1 MAVNGV
7 QNGPVDW
14 GQLVKELSDKVKTE
28 NPDLDP
34 SIVLDGNSLIF
45 TATDARTGAVRTEM
59 IELPELDK
67 PLEEMSDEE
76 ISQYLEAFAST
87 LDDAIADL
95 EAFIQSIKNAGA
107 PGTGGKGRGENQTID
122 HTHGKHNSSG
132 AQKTFFDLYAL
143 LNLMQQIAQ
152 EMRDNARE
160 IRWDQLET
168 QTASIK
174 SQAGHQRH
182 AAVLGAIVGGLTC
195 LVQVGML
202 GYSGYKA
209 GMAEKAASD
218 TSANQQLT
226 TSRNDLETLNMSDDP
241 QKLDTRISKLG
252 SKLSSEQRNAVD
264 AAFEDP
270 EVTEAS
276 QKFETARHNVE
287 VAEETLEA
295 NGELSG
301 SFEKEIGDVQGQI
314 DGLMGDLGESLGDLK
329 NAQGL
334 INETK
339 GTLKEVNGKIGE
351 AQQTVDSLQTEID
364 AAQVKVAG
372 VQDQIDSLDAKLDKT
387 MAERGNVQTKINELD
402 EKIADPG
409 KFGLKE
415 SDVAEL
421 QRQKGT
427 LETQKSAL
435 EQQETEIKAERQP
448 LLEEKASLEEQ
459 VTALKNKPEFTR
471 ATQELEGLKLQK
483 SQLEGQ
489 LSEQMQQR
497 DSLDLKGMKDAKYD
511 LVDARSKQAQR
522 NIDAKDRQITDK
534 TRQLDQTKRAIGD
547 KQTAIGNKQR
557 DISTLE
563 GELQETNQK
572 IGDLQSKI
580 EKAGDLD
587 RQIGEKQGQINE
599 LDVRIGHAQE
609 MVSASS
615 EGGKGVAQRNLDSL
629 LAEKNQLVAEKN
641 SLEAQKS
648 QLGLPENPQQELTG
662 LTGTRNQKSVQL
674 DGLKAEQRQ
683 LGQELTGLEET
694 QRQQTGELEQLKSQ
708 KTALVGEK
716 AKLDSQLKALD
727 EGTAKI
733 AELRAKLETLKEQKG
748 LVDQRIDELN
758 AQLGTEGNP
767 GALRTEM
774 KNTQTAYLQKIDNVV
789 SKYDAKF
796 AEARGNAQA
805 AEDKALKE
813 GGSIRKNDVDYEKI
827 DAQGAAKDARH
838 VRDYAKAKAV
848 QAKAKAGAE
857 DALTQDRDDARQR
870 FEMNENA
877 LPNERGYR
885 AALAGSQK
893 WQLFSQAVGMFSG
906 LFQGLQ
912 GLATS
917 AEEKEATLEQAEQT
931 EAQQYREETN
941 RLLEQGQELINE
953 VKSTRAALQQAEDQ
967 SLQRIINA

>member
-14 GQLVKELSDKVKTE
+14 GQLVKELSDKMKTE
-28 NPDLDP
+28 NPDVDP
-34 SIVLDGNSLIF
+34 SIVLDGNNLIF
-45 TATDARTGAVRTEM
+45 TATDSRTGAVRTEM

-95 EAFIQSIKNAGA
+95 EEFIQSIKNAGA
-107 PGTGGKGRGENQTID
+107 PGTGGTEGTGSQKID

-132 AQKTFFDLYAL
+132 AQKMFFDLYAL

-174 SQAGHQRH
+174 SQASHQRR
-182 AAVLGAIVGGLTC
+182 AAVLGAIVGGITC

-202 GYSGYKA
+202 CYSGYKA
-209 GMAEKAASD
+209 NQAEKAASD

-287 VAEETLEA
+287 VAEDELKA
-295 NGELSG
+295 QGELSG

-351 AQQTVDSLQTEID
+351 TQQTVDSLQTEID

-459 VTALKNKPEFTR
+459 VTVLKNKPEFTR
-471 ATQELEGLKLQK
+471 ATQELEDLKLQK

-497 DSLDLKGMKDAKYD
+497 DSLDLGQLKETKIGLLDGQITE
-511 LVDARSKQAQR
+511 KQNA
-522 NIDAKDRQITDK
+522 ISAKDGEISGKK
-534 TRQLDQTKRAIGD
+534 TQLDQTKRAIGD

-563 GELQETNQK
+563 KEIEGTNLE

-599 LDVRIGHAQE
+599 LDVSIGHAQE
-609 MVSASS
+609 MVSASP
-615 EGGKGVAQRNLDSL
+615 EGGKGAAQRNLDSL
-629 LAEKNQLVAEKN
+629 LAEKNKLVAEKN

-648 QLGLPENPQQELTG
+648 QLGLPENPQQELTR
-662 LTGTRNQKSVQL
+662 LTDTRNQKSVQL
-674 DGLKAEQRQ
+674 DGLKAEHRQ

-694 QRQQTGELEQLKSQ
+694 QRQQTGELEQLESQ

-716 AKLDSQLKALD
+716 GTLESQKTALGN
-727 EGTAKI
+727 GTAKI

-748 LVDQRIDELN
+748 LVDHRIEELN
-758 AQLGTEGNP
+758 AQLGTDGNP

-774 KNTQTAYLQKIDNVV
+774 NKAQTEYLHKLDNIV

-813 GGSIRKNDVDYEKI
+813 GGKILNNDADYEKI
-827 DAQGAAKDARH
+827 DAQAAAKDARH
-838 VRDYAKAKAV
+838 VRDYAKARVV
-848 QAKAKAGAE
+848 QAKAKAGAK
-857 DALTQDRDDARQR
+857 DALAQDQDVARQR

-885 AALAGSQK
+885 AAMAGSQK
-893 WQLFSQAVGMFSG
+893 WAMFSQAVGMFSG

-917 AEEKEATLEQAEQT
+917 AEEKKATLEQAEQT

-941 RLLEQGQELINE
+941 QLLEQGQELVNE
-953 VKSTRAALQQAEDQ
+953 VKSSRAALQQAEDQ
-967 SLQRIINA
+967 SMQRIINA